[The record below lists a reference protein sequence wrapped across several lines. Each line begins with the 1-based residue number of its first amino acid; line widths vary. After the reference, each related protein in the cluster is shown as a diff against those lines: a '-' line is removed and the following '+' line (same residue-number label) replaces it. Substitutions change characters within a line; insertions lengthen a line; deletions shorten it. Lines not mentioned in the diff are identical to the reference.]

1 MKAVQRV
8 GGVPR
13 KVRADLGTENRHIE
27 QMQLFLRERAGS
39 FVYGSSTHNQRIEG
53 FWGILRREHAQF
65 WMDAFRTL
73 RDDMDAF
80 SGDLL
85 DKSLVQFCFLGL
97 IQVSYCHLTEKCPA
111 INA

>member
-1 MKAVQRV
+1 MGQA
-8 GGVPR
+8 
-13 KVRADLGTENRHIE
+13 HI
-27 QMQLFLRERAGS
+27 QC
-39 FVYGSSTHNQRIEG
+39 NQRIEG
-53 FWGILRREHAQF
+53 FQF

-97 IQVSYCHLTEKCPA
+97 IQVRYCHFTE
-111 INA
+111 NAQQ